1 MTLPPSQEDIEN
13 LIAQNAAL
21 AQSLHRLE
29 NELFAVLLNS
39 SDIPIAI
46 RETAFDVY
54 KAKIKQNELTNLIL
68 ESLKIQRQE
77 WSQDRPSAF
86 V

>member
-1 MTLPPSQEDIEN
+1 MTLPPSQEDIGN

-21 AQSLHRLE
+21 AQSLHQLE
-29 NELFAVLLNS
+29 NELFTALLNS
-39 SDIPIAI
+39 SDIPVAI
-46 RETAFDVY
+46 RKTAFDVY
-54 KAKIKQNELTNLIL
+54 KAKIEQNELTNLIL

-77 WSQDRPSAF
+77 WSQEHPSAF